1 LAATQHGLIPS
12 ESGVILPHEEESA
25 FARLFRLRAFENQQG
40 EAGSTRIRLGARLR
54 QYQVFP
60 SRLSHSQV
68 IPQTNAVQVRNE
80 TTGPA
85 MSLLINSTQLIV
97 YLRVLKRQ
105 PSFSPV
111 EQPHRANSS
120 EIKPDGSRASGLTFV
135 EDFTLEHSRL
145 GLNTTS
151 IEISGSF

>member
-1 LAATQHGLIPS
+1 
-12 ESGVILPHEEESA
+12 
-25 FARLFRLRAFENQQG
+25 LFRLRTCENQQG
-40 EAGSTRIRLGARLR
+40 EADGTRIRLGARLR

-68 IPQTNAVQVRNE
+68 LPQTNTFQVRNE

-85 MSLLINSTQLIV
+85 MSLLINATQLIV
-97 YLRVLKRQ
+97 DERVLKRQ
-105 PSFSPV
+105 RSFSPV

-120 EIKPDGSRASGLTFV
+120 EIKPNGSWASGLTFV
-135 EDFTLEHSRL
+135 EDFTMEHSL
-145 GLNTTS
+145 PGLHAAS